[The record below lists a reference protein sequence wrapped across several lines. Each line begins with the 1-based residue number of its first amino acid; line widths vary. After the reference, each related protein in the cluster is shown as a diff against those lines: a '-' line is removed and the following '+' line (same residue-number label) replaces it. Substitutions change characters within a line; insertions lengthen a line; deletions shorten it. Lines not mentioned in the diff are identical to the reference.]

1 MILKKYNRKF
11 IWNLK
16 LLIKIIKIDYFF
28 YKIEKIFKKIIWKR
42 NISHII
48 VPNVMKQM

>member
-1 MILKKYNRKF
+1 MILKKYNKKF

-16 LLIKIIKIDYFF
+16 LLIKIDYFF